1 MQKMNKKYGSWALVV
16 GSAEGLGEAYS
27 KELAKRKMN
36 LLMVDNQREKMKIL
50 ADKLEKEY
58 SIQTLHLALDLSEND
73 SIEKIMNLVEKVD
86 CRLLLYVAA
95 FSKVK
100 PFFSNTKEE
109 LEKYANINCLKLTS
123 LAHSFGMKLKKEGGG
138 GILMMSSLAGLIGM
152 QIITP
157 YAATKAYT
165 WNLAEALHYEL
176 KPFNID
182 VMACIAGATTTP
194 AYLSSEPKYGFFKPQ
209 VMSAERVAVVALNN
223 FGKKALFVAGFS
235 NRLNYFILTR
245 ILPRSL
251 AASTVNRVMAKM
263 YLDKVED

>member
-1 MQKMNKKYGSWALVV
+1 MKKFSKKYGSWALVV

-27 KELAKRKMN
+27 IELAKRKMN
-36 LLMVDNQREKMKIL
+36 LLMVDNQREKMIPL
-50 ADKLEKEY
+50 AEKLQKEY
-58 SIQTLHLALDLSEND
+58 SIHTLWLAIDLSEKD
-73 SIEKIMNLVEKVD
+73 SIEKIMQLVEKVD

-95 FSKVK
+95 FSRVK
-100 PFFSNTKEE
+100 PFFSNTKKE
-109 LEKYANINCLKLTS
+109 LEKYADINCYKLTS
-123 LAHSFGMKLKKEGGG
+123 LVHSFGSKLKNEGGG

-182 VMACIAGATTTP
+182 VMACIAGATATP
-194 AYLSSEPKYGFFKPQ
+194 SYLSSEPKYGFFKPKI
-209 VMSAERVAVVALNN
+209 MKPAEVALIALNKL
-223 FGKKALFVAGFS
+223 GKKSLHIAGFS

-245 ILPRSL
+245 LLPRSL
-251 AASTVNRVMAKM
+251 AASIANRMMAKM
-263 YLDKVED
+263 YSEEKKY

>member
-1 MQKMNKKYGSWALVV
+1 MQKLKKKYGSWALVV

-27 KELAKRKMN
+27 TELAKRKMN
-36 LLMVDNQREKMKIL
+36 LLMVDNQKEKMKIL
-50 ADKLEKEY
+50 ADKLENEY
-58 SIQTLHLALDLSEND
+58 SIQTLRLAIDLSENN

-123 LAHSFGMKLKKEGGG
+123 LVHSFGSKLKKEGGG

-182 VMACIAGATTTP
+182 VMACIAGATATP
-194 AYLSSEPKYGFFKPQ
+194 SFLSSEPKYGFFKPKI
-209 VMSAERVAVVALNN
+209 MNPDEVAVAAINHL
-223 FGKKALFVAGFS
+223 GKKAMFIAGFS

-245 ILPRSL
+245 LLPRSL
-251 AASTVNRVMAKM
+251 AASTTNKVMAKM
-263 YLDKVED
+263 YREKLL